1 MAPGVAEN
9 VRVVLRVRPLTRKE
23 IERGED
29 ELIRVASNQA
39 VQVSPTRHSTTF
51 FLNFDGLDVLIAKY
65 KLWIDVDLVH
75 IHGFT
80 PIL

>member
-29 ELIRVASNQA
+29 ELIRVASHQA
-39 VQVSPTRHSTTF
+39 VQVSPGIRPHF
-51 FLNFDGLDVLIAKY
+51 F
-65 KLWIDVDLVH
+65 
-75 IHGFT
+75 
-80 PIL
+80 